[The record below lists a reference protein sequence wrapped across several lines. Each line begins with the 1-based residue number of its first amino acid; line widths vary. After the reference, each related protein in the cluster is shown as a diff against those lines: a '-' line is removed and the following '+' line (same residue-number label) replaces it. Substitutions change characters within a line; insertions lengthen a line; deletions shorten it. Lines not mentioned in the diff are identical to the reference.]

1 MASGM
6 VAGIARYADS
16 TEIPKEIRQCP
27 ICSSM
32 FPTITQ
38 ST

>member
-1 MASGM
+1 VASGM
-6 VAGIARYADS
+6 VAGIAISYDS